1 MLKTAILITGAN
13 GEMGHG
19 LIQSLN
25 KNKNK
30 RIISL
35 DINPINHKMKPYIFD
50 TFQGSILDDDI
61 LKKINQKYEINE
73 IYHLAALLSTKAEF
87 SPQFAQEVNVNG
99 TLKLLNFSIEQS
111 KKQNKTIKF
120 FFPSS
125 IAVYGLNGLINKKKA
140 GIINESQYCYPETMY
155 GCNKLYCEHLGRYY
169 SLYYNRL
176 SEEYKSGLIDFRSIR
191 FPGLISALTLP
202 TGGTTDYAPEM
213 LHAVA
218 NNKIYTCFVEKNT
231 KLPFMMM
238 DDAVDAIIQ
247 LMSTNKQ
254 SLTKMVYNIGSF
266 SVSALDFKKII
277 SNNFK
282 NAEINFKVNPKRQS
296 MVDSWPEDINYNSAK
311 RDWNFSPKYNFEKSF
326 LNYLI
331 PIIRK
336 RYE

>member
-25 KNKNK
+25 KNKDK
-30 RIISL
+30 RIVSL
-35 DINPINHKMKPYIFD
+35 DINPINRKMKPYIVD
-50 TFQGSILDDDI
+50 TYQGSILDDDI
-61 LKKINQKYEINE
+61 LKKIHQKYKINE

-87 SPQFAQEVNVNG
+87 SPKSAQEVNVNG
-99 TLKLLNFSIEQS
+99 TLKLLNFSIEQA

-125 IAVYGLNGLINKKKA
+125 IAVYGLNGLINKKRA
-140 GIINESQYCYPETMY
+140 GTINESQYCYPETMY

-191 FPGLISALTLP
+191 FPGLISAITLP

-213 LHAVA
+213 LHAAA
-218 NNKIYTCFVEKNT
+218 NDKTYTCFVEKNT

-238 DDAVDAIIQ
+238 DDAIDAI
-247 LMSTNKQ
+247 KA
-254 SLTKMVYNIGSF
+254 KY
-266 SVSALDFKKII
+266 
-277 SNNFK
+277 
-282 NAEINFKVNPKRQS
+282 PK
-296 MVDSWPEDINYNSAK
+296 P
-311 RDWNFSPKYNFEKSF
+311 
-326 LNYLI
+326 
-331 PIIRK
+331 
-336 RYE
+336 